1 MFLFLVILIFKE
13 CSCECPSKH
22 NKVFAHAG
30 ELALL
35 RFRSDVSHLRNETLA
50 WSVNSTLGF
59 MELTES
65 QNMMFEERN
74 LILFGVTFND
84 TGHYQCSLRNDTGI
98 VLLGQV
104 DLTVYTGVCYT
115 EKYIHRVYRSI
126 GNSVTLYSSMKDDIT
141 FSTPKITWLKDCS
154 QQLEES
160 ENLHIDSLEKRHA
173 GKYTCIYT
181 YEFGGKQ
188 YNLSQTTDLVVNE
201 NEVTLEPKIIS
212 PTDNEILEV
221 ELGKRTV
228 IVCKAEFYAA
238 SDLLGPYWLNG
249 SEFFNEDERVSSND
263 SSYES
268 NGKHLMQSTII
279 YQYVTEED
287 LKIKHICKLD
297 SKFRNTNV
305 SITLKVKEM
314 PPVHVKPIFLWS
326 VILGIFAGTVLI
338 VVVVYVKLKINI
350 VLFYRDLTGKDDTAG
365 DGKVYD
371 AYVIYYKTSS
381 TTQIDNE
388 EREIILNLLESHYG
402 YQLCLFDRDVLPGGA
417 FADTVLEYIDKSRR
431 LIMIP
436 STDCRDESQYEL
448 VTGLHN
454 ALVDRKMQ
462 IVFIEYDSATDMD
475 LLPESLR
482 LLVKSNGMVKWKGRK
497 SIDYR
502 SPFWKKLRYMMP
514 AKKLLMSSSE
524 EEFLLSV
531 QQKSI
536 AESNPSERLWTLNQ
550 VL

>member
-1 MFLFLVILIFKE
+1 M
-13 CSCECPSKH
+13 
-22 NKVFAHAG
+22 
-30 ELALL
+30 
-35 RFRSDVSHLRNETLA
+35 
-50 WSVNSTLGF
+50 
-59 MELTES
+59 
-65 QNMMFEERN
+65 
-74 LILFGVTFND
+74 ND
-84 TGHYQCSLRNDTGI
+84 TSI
-98 VLLGQV
+98 VLLDQV
-104 DLTVYTGVCYT
+104 NLTVYKGDCYT
-115 EKYIHRVYRSI
+115 EKYIRRVDEYV
-126 GNSVTLYSSMKDDIT
+126 GKSVTPCRSMKDCIP
-141 FSTPKITWLKDCS
+141 FSTPTITWVKDCN
-154 QQLEES
+154 QHKEES
-160 ENLHIDSLEKRHA
+160 ENVHIDSLAKSDA

-188 YNLSQTTDLVVNE
+188 YNLSETTYLVVNE
-201 NEVTLEPKIIS
+201 NEVTLEPKILS
-212 PTDNEILEV
+212 PTYNEILEV
-221 ELGKRTV
+221 ELGKRRV
-228 IVCKAEFYAA
+228 IVCTAEFYAA
-238 SDLLGPYWLNG
+238 SDLLDLYWLNG
-249 SEFFNEDERVSSND
+249 SNFFNKDERVSLND
-263 SSYES
+263 SSYQS
-268 NGKHLMQSTII
+268 NGKQFIQSTII

-287 LKIKHICKLD
+287 LKTKHICKLD
-297 SKFRNTNV
+297 SEFRNTNV

-314 PPVHVKPIFLWS
+314 PHVKPIFLWS

-350 VLFYRDLTGKDDTAG
+350 ILLYRDLTGKDDTVG

-388 EREIILNLLESHYG
+388 EREIILNTLESHYG

-454 ALVDRKMQ
+454 ALVDRKIQ

-475 LLPESLR
+475 LLQESLR
-482 LLVKSNGMVKWKGRK
+482 LLVKSNKIVKWKGSK
-497 SIDYR
+497 SIDYH

-514 AKKLLMSSSE
+514 AKKLLSSSE
-524 EEFLLSV
+524 EELMLSV

-536 AESNPSERLWTLNQ
+536 A
-550 VL
+550 